1 MAFNIPTF
9 GYSPFNPAQFQLY
22 PVKPAGNYN
31 FSPSNPVGNLNLTV
45 GGQVI
50 DTGFVGG
57 LAGSFGIDLKAFFE
71 KNKELA
77 ALIDFG
83 LSKIDLNDKKQ
94 SQITVNKS
102 EALQAFIELLS
113 SNAANMAGT
122 IYTKSATLRNNIA
135 NGFVKLGGN
144 SNDFNQA
151 LVTGASYGE
160 QNIEASVYASAL
172 PVIATL
178 EKELRAAGVNVDELL
193 KRAVVSTYN
202 NQVNKQSGLN
212 KYILPAAIILGVY
225 LLTRK
230 K

>member
-1 MAFNIPTF
+1 MANFLQF
-9 GYSPFNPAQFQLY
+9 GYSPFNPAQFQY
-22 PVKPAGNYN
+22 SPVKPTGNYN

-50 DTGFVGG
+50 DTTFVSG
-57 LAGSFGIDLKAFFE
+57 LAGSFGIDLKKFFD
-71 KNKELA
+71 KNPELA
-77 ALIDFG
+77 ALIDLG
-83 LSKIDLNDKKQ
+83 LSKIDLNNKNQ
-94 SQITVNKS
+94 SQLTINKN

-113 SNAANMAGT
+113 NNAANIATT
-122 IYTKSATLRNNIA
+122 IYTKGATLRNNIA

-144 SNDFNQA
+144 LNDFNQA

-160 QNIEASVYASAL
+160 QNISTDVYASAL

-202 NQVNKQSGLN
+202 NQVSKQSNLN
-212 KYILPAAIILGVY
+212 KYILPAAIILGIY

-230 K
+230 KK